1 MLLAFYG
8 DDFTGST
15 DALEVLTRAGARSV
29 LFIAPPTPERLAEY
43 PGLQAMGIAG
53 RSRSLSP
60 AAMETELRP
69 AFLALHQSGARH
81 VHYKVCSTFD
91 SSPAIGNIGRA
102 LEIGAEIFRSRFV
115 PVVVGAPSLGRYC
128 LFGNLFARMGIGS
141 NGAIYRLDRHP
152 SMSRHPITP
161 AHESDLRLH
170 LAQQTSKRMGLVDIL
185 ALDQGDAAAQAALDT
200 AVAGGAE
207 VIFIDLLSAE
217 QLPRIGALLDR
228 AAGQSTAEQS
238 ATRWSAGSLPPE
250 ALAKEGGRAE
260 LSQPTPLFSVGSSGI
275 EMALVAHAAAQGRL
289 HPVTRWPD
297 PGVAEPLLVGSGSC
311 SPVTEAQITRALDN
325 GFAEVV
331 LDTAG
336 LADPSRAAATE
347 QVSITEVL
355 GHLRAKRSVIVH
367 TSRGS
372 SDPRLAPTAAALA
385 KTGQS
390 SASAEVLGRGLGRV
404 LRGALAQCLV
414 RRLIIAG
421 GDTSSYVGRGLG
433 IEAAE
438 MIAPLVP
445 GAPLCRVRAPG
456 SPADGLQVAFKG
468 GQVGSVDF
476 FLTATRG
483 A

>member
-15 DALEVLTRAGARSV
+15 DALEVLTRAGARCV
-29 LFIAPPTPERLAEY
+29 LFIAPPTPEQLAEY

-53 RSRSLSP
+53 RARSLAP
-60 AAMETELRP
+60 AEMETELRP
-69 AFLALHQSGARH
+69 AFLALRQSGARH

-91 SSPAIGNIGRA
+91 SSPAIGSIGRA
-102 LEIGAEIFRSRFV
+102 IDVGAQIFGSRFV
-115 PVVVGAPSLGRYC
+115 PVVVGAPALGRYTV
-128 LFGNLFARMGIGS
+128 FGNLFARMGIGS

-170 LAQQTSKRMGLVDIL
+170 LAQQTPKRMGLVDIL
-185 ALDQGDAAAQAALDT
+185 AVEQGDAAAQTALEG
-200 AVAGGAE
+200 ALAGGAE
-207 VIFIDLLSAE
+207 VVFIDLLSAH
-217 QLPRIGALLDR
+217 QLPVVGALLDR
-228 AAGQSTAEQS
+228 AGPRQS
-238 ATRWSAGSLPPE
+238 A
-250 ALAKEGGRAE
+250 
-260 LSQPTPLFSVGSSGI
+260 PLFSVGSSGV
-275 EMALVAHAAAQGRL
+275 EMALAAHAAAHGRL
-289 HPVTRWPD
+289 TAVTNWPD
-297 PGVAEPLLVGSGSC
+297 PGAAEPLLVGSGSC
-311 SPVTEAQITRALDN
+311 SPVTEAQIAKALDH
-325 GFAEVV
+325 GFAEVA

-336 LADPSRAAATE
+336 LADPSGAAATE
-347 QVSITEVL
+347 QASIAEVL
-355 GHLRAKRSVIVH
+355 VHLRAKRSVIVH
-367 TSRGS
+367 TSRGAA
-372 SDPRLAPTAAALA
+372 DARLAPTAAALA

-390 SASAEVLGRGLGRV
+390 AASAEVLGTALGRV
-404 LRGALAQCLV
+404 LRGALAQSPV

-445 GAPLCRVRAPG
+445 GAPLCQVRAPG

-483 A
+483 AVT

>member
-1 MLLAFYG
+1 MLIAFYG

-53 RSRSLSP
+53 RSRALSP

-69 AFLALHQSGARH
+69 AFSALKQTGARH

-91 SSPAIGNIGRA
+91 SSPTIGSIGRA

-115 PVVVGAPSLGRYC
+115 PLVVGAPSLGRFC

-152 SMSRHPITP
+152 SMSRHPVTP

-170 LAQQTSKRMGLVDIL
+170 LGQQTKKPVGLVDIL
-185 ALDQGDAAAQAALDT
+185 QLERGEAAAREALE
-200 AVAGGAE
+200 ASVAGGAE
-207 VIFIDLLSAE
+207 VVLFDVLSAE
-217 QLPRIGALLDR
+217 QLPLIGALLDG
-228 AAGQSTAEQS
+228 AANSS
-238 ATRWSAGSLPPE
+238 A
-250 ALAKEGGRAE
+250 
-260 LSQPTPLFSVGSSGI
+260 PLFSVGSSGV
-275 EMALVAHAAAQGRL
+275 EMALVAHAASQGELKPVAQ
-289 HPVTRWPD
+289 WAD
-297 PGVAEPLLVGSGSC
+297 PGPAEPLLVGSGSC
-311 SPVTEAQITRALDN
+311 SPVTEAQITRAMEN
-325 GFAEVV
+325 GFAEVA

-336 LADPSRAAATE
+336 LADPTRAAATE
-347 QVSITEVL
+347 AASIAAIVPYL
-355 GHLRAKRSVIVH
+355 AARRSVIVH

-372 SDPRLAPTAAALA
+372 NDSRLAPTAEILA
-385 KTGQS
+385 RTGQS
-390 SASAEVLGRGLGRV
+390 AASAEVLGLALGRV
-404 LRGALAQCLV
+404 LRGALAQCPV

-438 MIAPLVP
+438 MIAPLTP

-456 SPADGLQVAFKG
+456 SPADGLQVSFKG
-468 GQVGSVDF
+468 GQVGKVDF
-476 FLTATRG
+476 FLDAVRG
-483 A
+483 QAR